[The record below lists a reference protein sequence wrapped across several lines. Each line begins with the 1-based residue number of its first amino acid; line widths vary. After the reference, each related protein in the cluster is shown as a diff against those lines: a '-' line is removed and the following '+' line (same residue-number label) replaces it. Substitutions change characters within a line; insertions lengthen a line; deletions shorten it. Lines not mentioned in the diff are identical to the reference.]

1 MAKRFRVAIILEIET
16 SNPAL
21 SADVVNRAHDSAAD
35 TEALRKAVL
44 KSLPQ
49 DVKRVIAITG
59 PELMKALL
67 QTHELAAEISG
78 VGNIFSRPPGDYEP
92 PDGR

>member
-1 MAKRFRVAIILEIET
+1 MAKRWRVAIILEIET

-21 SADVVNRAHDSAAD
+21 SADAVNHAHDS
-35 TEALRKAVL
+35 TGNTVALRKAVM

-49 DVKRVIAITG
+49 DVKRIVAVTG
-59 PELMKALL
+59 PELMLALL
-67 QTHELAAEISG
+67 RTHELAAEISG
-78 VGNIFSRPPGDYEP
+78 VGDMFSRPPGDYEP